1 MHLAKSHLILV
12 VHTYIQYQP
21 CWCSA
26 GFHKVFQFHYDLTL
40 ELKFQCKDFHSQATV
55 LCLENWN
62 WQHLVDCT
70 CDICTCLLVEHNS
83 IKCKNRLYCIL
94 YAWKVICIT
103 LTNDKF
109 IQFSIWLVRYIF
121 CTKCVSMLGEQYN
134 KVLNCFGSISTSY

>member
-1 MHLAKSHLILV
+1 MCTVLKYYASMRVYSIPRPVLKQAIFKLYSGVNALGKV
-12 VHTYIQYQP
+12 SFNSCCTYIQYQP

-55 LCLENWN
+55 LCLQNWN

-83 IKCKNRLYCIL
+83 IKCKTRLYCIH
-94 YAWKVICIT
+94 ICMKSYIT
-103 LTNDKF
+103 LCIGF
-109 IQFSIWLVRYIF
+109 
-121 CTKCVSMLGEQYN
+121 
-134 KVLNCFGSISTSY
+134 